1 MPTRSDPDITAS
13 VFDAITMPYLA
24 GVCNETLRLYPTV
37 PLTVRNAVR
46 PTQIGDLYIPK
57 GTEAVISM
65 WAVNRDTGLWGPDA
79 ETFRPERWI
88 DGPNAVNGGAKSPY
102 SLLTFLHGPR
112 SCIGRS
118 FALTEMKCL
127 LALLVARFR
136 FEMADPNEK
145 VEVGGFVTIK
155 PQNGLKL
162 KIYDLKAEI

>member
-1 MPTRSDPDITAS
+1 
-13 VFDAITMPYLA
+13 
-24 GVCNETLRLYPTV
+24 
-37 PLTVRNAVR
+37 
-46 PTQIGDLYIPK
+46 
-57 GTEAVISM
+57 M

-79 ETFRPERWI
+79 EIFRPERWI
-88 DGPNAVNGGAKSPY
+88 DGPNAANGGAKNPY

-112 SCIGRS
+112 SCIGRT

-162 KIYDLKAEI
+162 KIYDLKAET